1 MAATQQVFIDGTFE
15 DLADELAGYID
26 NVKKVNEAEGVRAEI
41 EPLLAANKKDD
52 VLKKLVTAA
61 PALNGAPEKEFTA
74 AYNLLVYLIVQSPNV
89 NMFLPKVCENLSR
102 PIVSS
107 PLNSSGLALSVLT
120 TVFNLLDPENEVRFN
135 VFQAI
140 LQLVKKSGLYEML
153 RPQLKKLD
161 TWIEEWDID
170 EEDQRKLFVQVAD
183 VAAEV
188 GETEQSFQYLLRALR
203 TFDAKDAASLSTPEA
218 TDVTLRARKS
228 ALISSTHFACDDV
241 PAIPAIQALGDTH
254 PARSELLE
262 IVSEKELEDYTDF
275 CDEHEH
281 PRRRRRPR
289 RRGPAPQDAP
299 PHPRL
304 PGRLHQQ
311 PRARAHAHR
320 QDPPD
325 PRRGRRDVGHR
336 RDPRR
341 PRRGQAVPGETGLR
355 RHRTTNRVFGEKQVA
370 DVATRLDTWKD
381 SLRNVL
387 EVVRR
392 ERQAAEAQK
401 ERELREVERKAQ
413 GASGMGAGR
422 RVGGRDMIEMG
433 TD

>member
-1 MAATQQVFIDGTFE
+1 MATNHHDGENIETSDPTSSAPTSPPPDPRVPHTVNYYELDNMAATQQVFIDGTFE

-41 EPLLAANKKDD
+41 KPLLAANKKDD

-188 GETEQSFQYLLRALR
+188 GE
-203 TFDAKDAASLSTPEA
+203 
-218 TDVTLRARKS
+218 
-228 ALISSTHFACDDV
+228 
-241 PAIPAIQALGDTH
+241 
-254 PARSELLE
+254 SE
-262 IVSEKELEDYTDF
+262 
-275 CDEHEH
+275 
-281 PRRRRRPR
+281 
-289 RRGPAPQDAP
+289 
-299 PHPRL
+299 
-304 PGRLHQQ
+304 
-311 PRARAHAHR
+311 
-320 QDPPD
+320 
-325 PRRGRRDVGHR
+325 
-336 RDPRR
+336 
-341 PRRGQAVPGETGLR
+341 
-355 RHRTTNRVFGEKQVA
+355 
-370 DVATRLDTWKD
+370 
-381 SLRNVL
+381 
-387 EVVRR
+387 
-392 ERQAAEAQK
+392 
-401 ERELREVERKAQ
+401 
-413 GASGMGAGR
+413 
-422 RVGGRDMIEMG
+422 
-433 TD
+433 

>member
-41 EPLLAANKKDD
+41 KPLLAANKKDD

-61 PALNGAPEKEFTA
+61 PALNAAPEKEFTA

-183 VAAEV
+183 VAADV
-188 GETEQSFQYLLRALR
+188 GE
-203 TFDAKDAASLSTPEA
+203 
-218 TDVTLRARKS
+218 
-228 ALISSTHFACDDV
+228 
-241 PAIPAIQALGDTH
+241 
-254 PARSELLE
+254 
-262 IVSEKELEDYTDF
+262 
-275 CDEHEH
+275 
-281 PRRRRRPR
+281 
-289 RRGPAPQDAP
+289 
-299 PHPRL
+299 
-304 PGRLHQQ
+304 
-311 PRARAHAHR
+311 
-320 QDPPD
+320 
-325 PRRGRRDVGHR
+325 
-336 RDPRR
+336 
-341 PRRGQAVPGETGLR
+341 
-355 RHRTTNRVFGEKQVA
+355 
-370 DVATRLDTWKD
+370 
-381 SLRNVL
+381 
-387 EVVRR
+387 
-392 ERQAAEAQK
+392 AE
-401 ERELREVERKAQ
+401 
-413 GASGMGAGR
+413 
-422 RVGGRDMIEMG
+422 
-433 TD
+433 

>member
-41 EPLLAANKKDD
+41 KPLLAANKKDD

-61 PALNGAPEKEFTA
+61 PALNAAPEKEFTA

-183 VAAEV
+183 VAADV
-188 GETEQSFQYLLRALR
+188 GETE
-203 TFDAKDAASLSTPEA
+203 
-218 TDVTLRARKS
+218 
-228 ALISSTHFACDDV
+228 
-241 PAIPAIQALGDTH
+241 
-254 PARSELLE
+254 
-262 IVSEKELEDYTDF
+262 
-275 CDEHEH
+275 
-281 PRRRRRPR
+281 
-289 RRGPAPQDAP
+289 
-299 PHPRL
+299 
-304 PGRLHQQ
+304 
-311 PRARAHAHR
+311 
-320 QDPPD
+320 
-325 PRRGRRDVGHR
+325 
-336 RDPRR
+336 
-341 PRRGQAVPGETGLR
+341 
-355 RHRTTNRVFGEKQVA
+355 
-370 DVATRLDTWKD
+370 
-381 SLRNVL
+381 
-387 EVVRR
+387 
-392 ERQAAEAQK
+392 
-401 ERELREVERKAQ
+401 
-413 GASGMGAGR
+413 
-422 RVGGRDMIEMG
+422 
-433 TD
+433 